1 MPGFDLK
8 QIKRNDH
15 LVIGGGIVAFLA
27 SFMPY
32 LGWSYGPFSY
42 SVNAWH
48 SFAILGLLFIFAAAV
63 ITALRVFG
71 NTSMPSLPVGPNVLV
86 AGLAILGTLLVL
98 IRGLTVTH
106 YSLQWGGYL
115 VLLAGI
121 AEAVG
126 AFMNFQASGEK
137 VAWDATAINR
147 GATGGGAPAATP
159 NPPQGAA
166 PTYPPAAPSYPPA
179 APSYP
184 PAEPAQPPAAHDPG
198 SPGV

>member
-8 QIKRNDH
+8 QIKRNDQ

-32 LGWSYGPFSY
+32 LGWSYGPYSI

-48 SFAILGLLFIFAAAV
+48 SYAILGLLFIFAAAV

-86 AGLAILGTLLVL
+86 AGLAVLGTLLVL
-98 IRGLTVTH
+98 IRALTVAH
-106 YSLQWGGYL
+106 FSLQWGGYL
-115 VLLAGI
+115 LLLAGI
-121 AEAVG
+121 AEAAG

-137 VAWDATAINR
+137 VAWDASAMNR
-147 GATGGGAPAATP
+147 GATGGGGAQATTP
-159 NPPQGAA
+159 YPPQGTA
-166 PTYPPAAPSYPPA
+166 PTYPPAAPT
-179 APSYP
+179 YP
-184 PAEPAQPPAAHDPG
+184 PAEPTPPPVSHDPG